1 MIGMV
6 KLVGICNLS
15 PESFS
20 DGAST
25 QIALQTRIEGLIADG
40 ADIID
45 L

>member
-1 MIGMV
+1 MA

-20 DGAST
+20 DGDGT
-25 QIALQTRIEGLIADG
+25 QIALQTRIENLIADG